1 MCIWAFLALILLSC
15 SSKAEEFFETSI
27 TLYFNK
33 TWNSYGLAWT
43 WHGSFASVSRCWIY
57 RHVAVPSLKMNFWIS
72 HSAIKLI
79 IEVFIFSIL
88 FLWIRMGVVSAWIA
102 SMSHHTSKP
111 QCVLFCLLPHFHVC
125 LIAGIKPRALVMVGK
140 RFNPPAS

>member
-15 SSKAEEFFETSI
+15 SSKVEEFFETSI

-33 TWNSYGLAWT
+33 TWNSYRLAWT